1 MTLKLKVGK
10 KGYIILPKV
19 LREAVGIEEGD
30 DLRVS
35 LNDGIVLTPSKKF
48 DKAAFEKVAKSHKE
62 SIFSVRDAKHPEMD
76 EVKKYSLEDDFA

>member
-10 KGYIILPKV
+10 KGYIILPKA

-30 DLRVS
+30 DLTVS

-62 SIFSVRDAKHPEMD
+62 AILSVRGAKHPEMG
-76 EVKKYSLEDDFA
+76 EVKKYSLEDEF